1 MDVTVAAVQEEI
13 TVGEVGTVG
22 VDVRAV
28 VMLVEV
34 TEDAEEDMEEG
45 AEEEDM
51 VEEVRNVRHL
61 SYFK

>member
-13 TVGEVGTVG
+13 TVVAGTVG

-45 AEEEDM
+45 AEEGA
-51 VEEVRNVRHL
+51 
-61 SYFK
+61 